1 MPAISEILLDK
12 VGSIDEERLAR
23 ALLNEDEPYKGYNAL
38 NTLRDSSYD
47 ILDILAMAGAG
58 AAIGKG
64 VGKLGTKMLSSN
76 SKAAQKVGAALTRPS
91 KLERAIIK
99 NTNEQP
105 LTKKEAK
112 AAQEAYDKLKSF
124 KAPKRQLTEEELR
137 AANELLSNKAI
148 LEDLRFAKRHGPYGY
163 SASPLDITH
172 KDQVYKNIDKVVDKL
187 NRHADGVRQT
197 KHIEKLY
204 PSDKFVVATNN
215 PAVVGAANNRDYEIN
230 KHLMNKAA
238 ATGAKAG
245 VALKAP
251 FAIKNLL
258 DWVLPESITMNV
270 LSKSNPLGIK
280 GNEYQL
286 RDIYKY
292 MDSPTIDKKKLREI
306 INNKLADEKYNSFKE
321 YLSLVDDDDYIKELL
336 QYRDMFDKSI
346 NTKPD
351 YVMPDFSSV
360 VRVMRGE

>member
-1 MPAISEILLDK
+1 MPAISELLADK
-12 VGSIDEERLAR
+12 IYSVDEERLAR

-38 NTLRDSSYD
+38 NTLGDSGYD
-47 ILDILAMAGAG
+47 ILDTLIGGAVG
-58 AAIGKG
+58 AAVGKG
-64 VGKLGTKMLSSN
+64 VGKLGTKMLNSN

-99 NTNEQP
+99 STNEQP

-124 KAPKRQLTEEELR
+124 KAPKRQLNERELR
-137 AANELLSNKAI
+137 AANELLSNVEI
-148 LEDLRFAKRHGPYGY
+148 AKDVQR
-163 SASPLDITH
+163 SAPHKIYDKSPSLDIWH
-172 KDQVYKNIDKVVDKL
+172 KDQTNRNIDKMVDSL
-187 NRHADGVRQT
+187 DRWANLDSRQT

-204 PSDKFVVATNN
+204 PSDKFVLATNN
-215 PAVVGAANNRDYEIN
+215 PKLIGSDKVLKEIN
-230 KHLMNKAA
+230 KHLENKAA
-238 ATGAKAG
+238 LTGAAIPAG
-245 VALKAP
+245 AGAA
-251 FAIKNLL
+251 FTIKNLL

-292 MDSPTIDKKKLREI
+292 MNSPTIDKKRLREI

-321 YLSLVDDDDYIKELL
+321 YLSLVDDDDYINELL
-336 QYRDMFDKSI
+336 HYRDMFDKSI

-360 VRVMRGE
+360 VRIMRGDE